1 MNKKTKLQE
10 CFVKSKASGY
20 ILNCPCGNS
29 RIGNVLCDIDPNE
42 ENRSPSKQ
50 VKHMLEYYIKNK
62 VK

>member
-1 MNKKTKLQE
+1 MKDVPSINLYLDKETKELLQQVAE
-10 CFVKSKASGY
+10 K
-20 ILNCPCGNS
+20 
-29 RIGNVLCDIDPNE
+29 